1 MKARLL
7 LAAVAFVALSSIA
20 VAQEQT
26 QKAGCCKEKQKTDI
40 TNMAVGAVF
49 EWFMGQM
56 ENKSEFEIR
65 YPSVEGYV
73 LKMVRES
80 EE

>member
-26 QKAGCCKEKQKTDI
+26 KKAGCCSEKQKTEC
-40 TNMAVGAVF
+40 T
-49 EWFMGQM
+49 
-56 ENKSEFEIR
+56 KSKDASKSSEKKADTAKK
-65 YPSVEGYV
+65 VE
-73 LKMVRES
+73 KAKK
-80 EE
+80 